1 LQVAPVGVLTPA
13 YPLISS
19 DLGIPSFFTNLQ
31 VSWCILAWFSHHMSC
46 CPHPLLSSSSGFGGW
61 DGQPAE
67 IAGCFRPRSGFIS
80 CMLESS
86 VSSTSRLWIGGNQR
100 WLVPFVLLFPL
111 LSTALPSDSVLFDC
125 LLLGMTRQISTL
137 EEKHSRDQAELVQR
151 CADFEEKYF
160 QSQTEL
166 SQVSTALDDANAL
179 SSSLHAQLN
188 SEKVRNCALPRWVP
202 ITCSVYEGVD
212 FCLQEEKRILAA
224 SRDNIDRLYLDSSNS
239 LTILE
244 RSHRF
249 TMEELD
255 NQRCRLQESADEVTH
270 LKQLISAKDATI
282 KELRASKKSIA
293 QELETARLAAKVAEE
308 TSVTLK
314 AQRDKAMDKAIRA
327 GRILMRRP
335 SVTVPEDIRADVNAA
350 PDSSSR
356 PSSSVAPEKDITK

>member
-1 LQVAPVGVLTPA
+1 
-13 YPLISS
+13 
-19 DLGIPSFFTNLQ
+19 
-31 VSWCILAWFSHHMSC
+31 
-46 CPHPLLSSSSGFGGW
+46 
-61 DGQPAE
+61 
-67 IAGCFRPRSGFIS
+67 
-80 CMLESS
+80 
-86 VSSTSRLWIGGNQR
+86 
-100 WLVPFVLLFPL
+100 
-111 LSTALPSDSVLFDC
+111 LFDC